1 MNVEKLFQWTSILL
15 QSQNGQSY
23 YPRIHDIPGLV
34 LGHLVWL
41 QFLVQE
47 VRAYLESPIK
57 SLAERI
63 PEQLHNVQQL
73 K

>member
-1 MNVEKLFQWTSILL
+1 MEVEKLFQWK
-15 QSQNGQSY
+15 SQNGQSY
-23 YPRIHDIPGLV
+23 YQRIHAIPGLG

-57 SLAERI
+57 SLAEHT
-63 PEQLHNVQQL
+63 PEQLHNVQQS

>member
-1 MNVEKLFQWTSILL
+1 MEVEKLFQWTSILL

-23 YPRIHDIPGLV
+23 YLRIHAIPGLG

>member
-1 MNVEKLFQWTSILL
+1 MKVEKLFQWTSILL

-23 YPRIHDIPGLV
+23 YLRIHAIPGLG

-57 SLAERI
+57 SLAERT
-63 PEQLHNVQQL
+63 PELLHNVPQS

>member
-1 MNVEKLFQWTSILL
+1 MKVEKLFQWTSILL
-15 QSQNGQSY
+15 QSRNGQGY
-23 YPRIHDIPGLV
+23 YPKINAIPGSG

-41 QFLVQE
+41 RFLVQV

-57 SLAERI
+57 SLAERT
-63 PEQLHNVQQL
+63 PELWHNVRQS

>member
-1 MNVEKLFQWTSILL
+1 MKVEKLFQWTLIL
-15 QSQNGQSY
+15 QSQNGQGY
-23 YPRIHDIPGLV
+23 YPKIHAILGSG

-57 SLAERI
+57 SLAERT
-63 PEQLHNVQQL
+63 PEQLHNVQQS

>member
-1 MNVEKLFQWTSILL
+1 MDFDL

-23 YPRIHDIPGLV
+23 YPKIHAIAGLG

-41 QFLVQE
+41 RSSVQE

-57 SLAERI
+57 SLAERT
-63 PEQLHNVQQL
+63 PEQLHNVQQS

>member
-1 MNVEKLFQWTSILL
+1 MEVEKLFQWTSILL
-15 QSQNGQSY
+15 QSQNRQSY
-23 YPRIHDIPGLV
+23 YPRIHDIPGLA

-47 VRAYLESPIK
+47 VRAYLESLIK
-57 SLAERI
+57 SLAERT
-63 PEQLHNVQQL
+63 PELLHNVQQS